1 MTSKLRI
8 EFAEAL
14 YHVINRRDQNELPQ
28 TPPPAQEVLPLC
40 Q

>member
-8 EFAEAL
+8 EPPEAL
-14 YHVINRRDQNELPQ
+14 CHVMNCGDQNEPPQ
-28 TPPPAQEVLPLC
+28 TPSQAQEFLLLC

>member
-8 EFAEAL
+8 ESAEAM
-14 YHVINRRDQNELPQ
+14 YNVINRGDQNESPQ
-28 TPPPAQEVLPLC
+28 MPPQAQEVLPLC